1 MYPASY
7 YYRRRLPGRSR
18 GKGLIICLIVFLMF
32 STGIGLLKLINIQQ
46 AIPKFPLLIL
56 GQKGENALNLMC
68 SAMPLLPV
76 SIELNDESNNQ
87 SSIQLADIL
96 VLRLSRVFRLDRQSP
111 IALLEKELPVPVEV
125 ESSAVPVMKAAP
137 VLPNPPSPEPEEPR
151 QAQVPTLS
159 EECLMAVYN
168 THTGE
173 TYALTDGMDR
183 LQGKKGGVVQ
193 AAAALEEELEKKLGI
208 RVARSDAINDDV
220 YQYSYAKSKAV
231 LEKLLAENS
240 QIVAA
245 FDVHRDAGKSREES
259 IVNIDGE
266 ILAPIL
272 IIVGSDARAEF
283 PGWQN
288 NYQFAKK
295 LASEINKQYP
305 GLCLGVMVKDG
316 RYNQFLHPR
325 ALLLEI
331 GSVSNST
338 EEAVQSARLL
348 GKVLG
353 PLIREIYENKQSE

>member
-1 MYPASY
+1 MYPASYY

-18 GKGLIICLIVFLMF
+18 RKGLIICLIVFLTF
-32 STGIGLLKLINIQQ
+32 STGIGLLKLTNVRQ
-46 AIPKFPLLIL
+46 AVPQLPLLIL

-68 SAMPLLPV
+68 SAMPLLSL
-76 SIELNDESNNQ
+76 SINNQ
-87 SSIQLADIL
+87 STIQLADTLI
-96 VLRLSRVFRLDRQSP
+96 LRLSRVFRLDRQSP
-111 IALLEKELPVPVEV
+111 VALLEKELPVPMEV
-125 ESSAVPVMKAAP
+125 ESTAVPVIKEEP
-137 VLPNPPSPEPEEPR
+137 VPHNLPSTKPEEPL
-151 QAQVPTLS
+151 QAQAPALS
-159 EECLMAVYN
+159 EECLVAVYN

-193 AAAALEEELEKKLGI
+193 AAAALEEELEENSGI

-220 YQYSYAKSKAV
+220 YQYSYAKSKVV
-231 LEKLLAENS
+231 LEKLLEENS
-240 QIVAA
+240 QIVAT

-259 IVNIDGE
+259 IVDIDGE

-325 ALLLEI
+325 SLLLEI